1 MENIS
6 YKWHTQHDAR
16 LSVIS
21 FFYSTTPYHIVTVTH
36 IRTRDKWGS
45 SQWTFCPWAEWPGG
59 WERHW
64 LYLKHSNPI
73 TKKWQNV
80 NHCQFCIINNKNWYG
95 WYHPLSFPIFSIF
108 SKLKKDNHLEPEAFS
123 VSWGLPWLDGRR
135 PWTTLHGWKH
145 REWNWKQF
153 SNEGCDHCCLLL
165 PTESSLRTF
174 FRAEHVLKSGSHTTN
189 FLIKSKIPNGF
200 PCGQQ
205 TSR

>member
-6 YKWHTQHDAR
+6 YKWHAQHDAR

-36 IRTRDKWGS
+36 IRTRAKWGS
-45 SQWTFCPWAEWPGG
+45 SQWTFCPWAECPGG

-135 PWTTLHGWKH
+135 PWTTLHSWKH
-145 REWNWKQF
+145 RSRMKDVITVVSFCPLSPLWGLFLGQNMY
-153 SNEGCDHCCLLL
+153 
-165 PTESSLRTF
+165 SSQGHTQLTF
-174 FRAEHVLKSGSHTTN
+174 
-189 FLIKSKIPNGF
+189 
-200 PCGQQ
+200 
-205 TSR
+205 